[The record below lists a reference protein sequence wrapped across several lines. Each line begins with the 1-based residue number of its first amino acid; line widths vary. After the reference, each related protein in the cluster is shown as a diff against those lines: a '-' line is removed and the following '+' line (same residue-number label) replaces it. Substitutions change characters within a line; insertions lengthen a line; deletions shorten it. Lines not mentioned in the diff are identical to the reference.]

1 MSVAV
6 SSVKGVTADLA
17 AKLTAEGIKSSDDLL
32 EKCRTATARRQ
43 MASSLGVDAKDLLE
57 LANRA
62 DLIRIKGVAG
72 AFSDLLEN
80 SGVDTVAELA
90 KRVPANLQAK
100 LSEVNA
106 EKKIT
111 SRTPTLEMVSDWVA
125 EAKTLPKML
134 EY

>member
-6 SSVKGVTADLA
+6 GSVKGVTADLA
-17 AKLTAEGIKSSDDLL
+17 TKLAAEGIKSSDDLL
-32 EKCRTATARRQ
+32 EKCKTAAARRQ
-43 MASSLGVDAKDLLE
+43 VASTLGMDPKDLLE

-80 SGVDTVAELA
+80 AGVDTVTELS
-90 KRVPANLQAK
+90 KRVPGNLQAK
-100 LSEVNA
+100 LAEVNA

-111 SRTPTLEMVSDWVA
+111 SRTPTLEMVTEWVA
-125 EAKTLPKML
+125 EAKTLPQML